1 MGKAELTL
9 MMRLEW
15 EPKTCLQLLQDYIP
29 TGHNSQKLRFTGV
42 GDRDVYNITAPFWN
56 EGEWYL
62 AGRVEQRDSEES
74 EVVFFTC
81 IDDVWTPYHNLPR
94 YQLQDPFIT
103 RINGEWILGG
113 VELYFEPADTEKK
126 IRGWKTI
133 LYRGKTLHNM
143 MPAGSGPWNM
153 KDIRFIQMN
162 NGEVGLFSR
171 PFSVDGRVAV
181 IGFSTVESFDI
192 LCEMTIINAKI
203 FTDQFVK
210 EEWGGANEIHLLSN
224 GLLGV
229 LGHIS
234 YMDEQGNR
242 HYHSM
247 TFALHPFTREKTP
260 IKIIAVRSDFLPG
273 PAKRP
278 DLADVIFSG
287 GLIRQ
292 ENQRAM
298 LYAGIS
304 DAEAHCIEINDPFTE
319 YEQMD
324 VQVSG

>member
-1 MGKAELTL
+1 

-15 EPKTCLQLLQDYIP
+15 KPRTCLELLESYTS
-29 TGHNSQKLRFTGV
+29 TGRNPQKLQFTDV

-62 AGRVEQRDSEES
+62 AGRVEQRDSEDS
-74 EVVFFTC
+74 EVIFFTC
-81 IDDVWTPYHNLPR
+81 IEDVWTPCLHLPR

-103 RINGEWILGG
+103 KIDEEWIMGG
-113 VELYFEPADTEKK
+113 VELYFEPSDTEKK

-133 LYRGKTLHNM
+133 LYRGTTLHQLKH
-143 MPAGSGPWNM
+143 AGSGPWNM
-153 KDIRFIQMN
+153 KDIRFIQMY

-192 LCEMTIINAKI
+192 LCEMIIINAKV

-210 EEWGGANEIHLLSN
+210 EEWGGANEVHLLGN

-234 YMDEQGNR
+234 YIDEQGNR

-247 TFALHPFTREKTP
+247 TFALNPFTREKTK

-273 PAKRP
+273 PSKRP
-278 DLADVIFSG
+278 DLTDVIFSG

-292 ENQRAM
+292 GNQRAM
-298 LYAGIS
+298 LYVGVG
-304 DAEAHCIEINDPFTE
+304 DAEAHCMDIEDPFTE
-319 YEQMD
+319 YETIN
-324 VQVSG
+324 VQISDKS